1 MFEIKKIFSFLLLII
16 FSINTFSVFSVSEIS
31 ENYLYFLDTDNN
43 NKIDRLEIEFSSDL
57 TGVLNPDKLFLYSN
71 TWGLSSEKLD
81 SISGTSIFSSYSL
94 SGNILLI
101 NLNEQ
106 DNTNTGL
113 VVNNTTSSH
122 LRIKTNAWIWI
133 TDLQGNEIKLL
144 YTSSFNN
151 YLNVSFK
158 SNPILVE
165 EIPEIVDDNSSEEV
179 NNLENLP
186 ETNTGTLE
194 NNEEVQEEIN
204 DNTSNTGWITN
215 SDTWIVLDNSG
226 LIQNEQVKNPLPEI
240 KILFQSP
247 SYLLETEDVESTI
260 FNCDRTKSDCKVNYN
275 LNMNSWSGFV
285 SISNIYECLW
295 NFWFTWTT
303 WEETKCNPNTITY
316 PIWEYETT
324 YRLIEKANPTNFKEK
339 KIIVKNQGYKEET
352 TTKTIYI
359 SSTSSSQTSSIISI
373 NNPKIIIQSGLDENH
388 NCNKSDCS
396 INLDYE
402 TQNSKEA
409 CLWTFSWW
417 EYEQETKYKC
427 NPWYVKYPLWNFQV
441 KLKVYELWNES
452 NYKETF
458 LDFTN
463 KEKELAEKQIE
474 AKNPIL
480 ENKNS
485 EIENI
490 NIDKNIDSEKI
501 SSFINNLKI
510 SQVLPNA
517 VWNDD
522 FEWFELKNLWENDVN
537 LNWCE
542 IHNLLKSSTKKYKF
556 KEDIIL
562 EPWESNK
569 FYKFNTNFAIRNSSG
584 RSLELLC
591 SDEKVDSLSWTFNT
605 PEWFVINKEI
615 INKNINSIKNEKDN
629 LFLLTYI
636 DWSQEEIAKYAEF
649 LLPTSQNNLSNN
661 QKKETLIQEIKS
673 VIEVQG
679 KIWSDKILST
689 DRIICKDTDECSIN
703 FDWRWSKWDKLS
715 YFWDFWNSKFFKKA
729 NPAAY
734 KFPIWKHIISLK
746 VSSEN
751 LEDMA
756 VFIVEVLWK
765 QKKLKKENEKSVDEK
780 KSSTNFIKTAKAL
793 DENIEQKS
801 WINNK
806 IISIWLLSLFAF
818 ILFLFV
824 AKKRWFF

>member
-71 TWGLSSEKLD
+71 TGGLSSEKLD

-122 LRIKTNAWIWI
+122 LRIKTNAGIGI

-204 DNTSNTGWITN
+204 DNTSNTGGITN
-215 SDTWIVLDNSG
+215 SDTGIVLDNSG

-275 LNMNSWSGFV
+275 LNMNSGSGFV

-295 NFWFTWTT
+295 NFGFTGTT
-303 WEETKCNPNTITY
+303 GEETKCNPNTITY
-316 PIWEYETT
+316 PIGEYETT

-409 CLWTFSWW
+409 CLWTFSGG

-427 NPWYVKYPLWNFQV
+427 NPGYVKYPLGNFQV
-441 KLKVYELWNES
+441 KLKVYELGNES

-517 VWNDD
+517 VGNDD
-522 FEWFELKNLWENDVN
+522 FEWFELKNLGENDVN
-537 LNWCE
+537 LNGCE

-562 EPWESNK
+562 EPGESNK

-605 PEWFVINKEI
+605 PEGFVINKEI

-636 DWSQEEIAKYAEF
+636 DGSQEEIAKYAEF

-679 KIWSDKILST
+679 KIGSDKILST

-703 FDWRWSKWDKLS
+703 FDGRGSKGDKLS
-715 YFWDFWNSKFFKKA
+715 YFWDFGNSKFFKKA

-734 KFPIWKHIISLK
+734 KFPIGKHIISLK

-756 VFIVEVLWK
+756 VFIVEVLGK
-765 QKKLKKENEKSVDEK
+765 QKKLKKENEESVDEK

-801 WINNK
+801 GINNK
-806 IISIWLLSLFAF
+806 IISIGLLSL
-818 ILFLFV
+818 
-824 AKKRWFF
+824 